1 MTISHKP
8 EYNICILKGNKRNM
22 DNLLLYTLVGMFMYA
37 LVMTVVPILWAES
50 PVMFVLSIVI
60 GCVLSY
66 ANGDWD

>member
-1 MTISHKP
+1 
-8 EYNICILKGNKRNM
+8 M
-22 DNLLLYTLVGMFMYA
+22 DNLLLYTLVGIFMYA